1 MLELPLTFC
10 TASNNQFCREEI
22 STETFKVAHAFGV
35 LMRASLDRAWSR
47 VILLVAS
54 IRYNA
59 LHHLNAALQLRLKTI
74 RQVIAIL
81 DNLKDSVCCHAIE
94 RVMLIA
100 LLHQEYL
107 KRKWCIYEVN
117 PFALVAC

>member
-47 VILLVAS
+47 VILLVAG
-54 IRYNA
+54 IRA
-59 LHHLNAALQLRLKTI
+59 MHCIVLNAAL
-74 RQVIAIL
+74 
-81 DNLKDSVCCHAIE
+81 
-94 RVMLIA
+94 
-100 LLHQEYL
+100 
-107 KRKWCIYEVN
+107 
-117 PFALVAC
+117 